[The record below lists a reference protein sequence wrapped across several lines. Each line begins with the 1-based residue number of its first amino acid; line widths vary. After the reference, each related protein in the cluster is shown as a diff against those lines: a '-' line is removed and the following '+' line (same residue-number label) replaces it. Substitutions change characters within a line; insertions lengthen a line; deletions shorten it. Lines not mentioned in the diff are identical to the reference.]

1 MSCEDF
7 VSLSYNNEMHL
18 LVFNVLLKFKL
29 KMYTKHA
36 VPVHGQPLWT
46 TPGLSESFEVDS
58 WVVKVSSQR
67 WAGGTAKR
75 QRQQPLGGSGGM
87 LPRKIFTFRCSEM
100 LFSPLSRLF
109 SQQKE
114 KTETLWEVKV
124 TKKQHF
130 KTHQKCF
137 LDFKML
143 SQNFPETHVCRGTN
157 NSIPLWEKFFNNL
170 VKHNCFILWINLS
183 PIKVQPVEKKSISLT
198 CFIIQYNTLLTS
210 PHRGFLV
217 TIITDTS

>member
-1 MSCEDF
+1 MHNLYNMNHSVSCEDF

-87 LPRKIFTFRCSEM
+87 LPRKIFTFRRSEM

-114 KTETLWEVKV
+114 KTETLWEVKI

-143 SQNFPETHVCRGTN
+143 SQNFPETHVCRGT
-157 NSIPLWEKFFNNL
+157 K
-170 VKHNCFILWINLS
+170 
-183 PIKVQPVEKKSISLT
+183 
-198 CFIIQYNTLLTS
+198 
-210 PHRGFLV
+210 
-217 TIITDTS
+217 

>member
-18 LVFNVLLKFKL
+18 LVFNVLLKSKL
-29 KMYTKHA
+29 KMYTKH
-36 VPVHGQPLWT
+36 GT
-46 TPGLSESFEVDS
+46 TPGLSESFEVDG

-67 WAGGTAKR
+67 WARGTAKR

-87 LPRKIFTFRCSEM
+87 LPRKIFTLRRSEM

-114 KTETLWEVKV
+114 KTETLWEVKI

-143 SQNFPETHVCRGTN
+143 SQNFPETHVSRGTN

-170 VKHNCFILWINLS
+170 VKHICFILWIDLS
-183 PIKVQPVEKKSISLT
+183 PNKVQPVEKKVYLWHV
-198 CFIIQYNTLLTS
+198 L
-210 PHRGFLV
+210 
-217 TIITDTS
+217 